1 MRLQLNKTQ
10 SHRRRWVYTC
20 HCRCVR
26 GWAAWPSRTAI
37 EGVVSSNLVGIGACF
52 PPCPNHLRTGNIN
65 GSTTPTPV
73 LCNKCR
79 RNPAPDHCTK
89 IARGERL
96 TKRTSRRTAAQRFI
110 KPWTIYARAS
120 RPGCRAA
127 VLLAC
132 ACTHA
137 DADACGMLCVNAAA
151 TPPRITFPANWRF
164 ITTRAGQA
172 RRSKV
177 SILHLGIRAG
187 VLRALPTLEQV
198 ILMACIYVHADADAC
213 ALLCANATAVP
224 RITQKD
230 RAEINYLLSK
240 IY

>member
-1 MRLQLNKTQ
+1 MAHISTHTR
-10 SHRRRWVYTC
+10 
-20 HCRCVR
+20 
-26 GWAAWPSRTAI
+26 
-37 EGVVSSNLVGIGACF
+37 
-52 PPCPNHLRTGNIN
+52 
-65 GSTTPTPV
+65 TTPTPV

-137 DADACGMLCVNAAA
+137 DADACGMLCVNATA

-172 RRSKV
+172 RRSKI

-198 ILMACIYVHADADAC
+198 ILMACMHVHADADAC

-230 RAEINYLLSK
+230 RAKINYLLSK
-240 IY
+240 IYYLLEHHEDCGRYHCMNLGTPALAPSHPPADNGMDTHTPTPMPVRSTFCSFYVFI